1 MKIENE
7 IYNELQKQF
16 NELDSKNTSLS
27 SELNNLKNSVGNLEN
42 LQSEINLS
50 LEMCDLMDHEVEQ
63 ELELSM
69 TNIEER
75 LKKLE
80 IEKYL
85 EVSFLMKKKPDY
97 LMKQLNIVQRLE
109 EELNFNVNLNMILDR
124 LVIETR

>member
-1 MKIENE
+1 MKTIKLKLMNQGG
-7 IYNELQKQF
+7 YFDPLTKKELIK
-16 NELDSKNTSLS
+16 ELEQMMLETNFWDNKRHSETVI

-75 LKKLE
+75 LKKQ
-80 IEKYL
+80 IGRAH
-85 EVSFLMKKKPDY
+85 V
-97 LMKQLNIVQRLE
+97 
-109 EELNFNVNLNMILDR
+109 
-124 LVIETR
+124 

>member
-1 MKIENE
+1 MIEVYFYYYQQ
-7 IYNELQKQF
+7 I
-16 NELDSKNTSLS
+16 
-27 SELNNLKNSVGNLEN
+27 
-42 LQSEINLS
+42 I
-50 LEMCDLMDHEVEQ
+50 
-63 ELELSM
+63 
-69 TNIEER
+69 
-75 LKKLE
+75 KKLE